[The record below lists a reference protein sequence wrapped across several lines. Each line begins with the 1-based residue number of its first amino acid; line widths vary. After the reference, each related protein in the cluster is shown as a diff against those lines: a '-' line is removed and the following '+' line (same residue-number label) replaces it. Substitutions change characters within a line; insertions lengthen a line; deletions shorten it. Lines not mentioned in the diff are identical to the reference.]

1 VAPRWEYQVQ
11 ILGSFWR
18 GPRAEDVQEFLTQA
32 AEDGWE
38 PLELTT
44 IQNSSKMMLILRRST
59 ETAGRTRRAKT
70 WP

>member
-1 VAPRWEYQVQ
+1 VAPRWEYKVQV
-11 ILGSFWR
+11 LGSFWR
-18 GPRAEDVQEFLTQA
+18 GARAEDVQEFLTQV

-44 IQNSSKMMLILRRST
+44 MQNSSKMMLILRRPT
-59 ETAGRTRRAKT
+59 ETAGRKRQAKT

>member
-1 VAPRWEYQVQ
+1 VAPKWEYLVQ

-18 GPRAEDVQEFLTQA
+18 GPRPEDVQKFLTQA

-44 IQNSSKMMLILRRST
+44 IQNSSKMMLLLRRPI
-59 ETAGRTRRAKT
+59 ETAGRRRRAKT